1 MEVIVDELQKNGVN
15 VDVTLLNIHVNR
27 ILCVYKTMYDE
38 ATSRL
43 KTVDQLIDVFHENCF
58 NTPARV
64 MAYLTLIRCMNQ
76 FIITMEVIQDEL
88 QKNNVRIDIET
99 LTEHIE
105 YILNNYKDAY
115 THALDRLTREELLL
129 DVFHEMDVNSLG
141 RAMSYLTLVYR
152 MSHKIK
158 EDTVRQA
165 VRLVAPLIRNTGRV
179 EGSFIRELCAW
190 GRSLTFRFMGLN
202 LWDLL

>member
-1 MEVIVDELQKNGVN
+1 
-15 VDVTLLNIHVNR
+15 
-27 ILCVYKTMYDE
+27 
-38 ATSRL
+38 
-43 KTVDQLIDVFHENCF
+43 
-58 NTPARV
+58 
-64 MAYLTLIRCMNQ
+64 
-76 FIITMEVIQDEL
+76 MEVIQDEL

-105 YILNNYKDAY
+105 YILNNYKDSY
-115 THALDRLTREELLL
+115 NHALDRLTGEEMVL
-129 DVFHEMDVNSLG
+129 DVFHEMNVNSLG
-141 RAMSYLTLVYR
+141 RAMAYLTLVYR
-152 MSHKIK
+152 TSHMME

-165 VRLVAPLIRNTGRV
+165 VRLAAPVVKNTGRV